1 MTFLLIAFLLQAQI
15 PLPGR
20 TALENPSAR
29 NPVPRQLQKDYDKL
43 WKRFLS
49 GKEDAR
55 VLKDSE
61 KLLKKNADAV
71 APLLLQSYVDIYA
84 GRLANGERKLQS
96 VLSRRPSE
104 PTALFYLAEIAYA
117 REDFLEATRFYTRLA
132 RADPSATGI
141 DMKRQRALL
150 LAMETLVQRA
160 RQASSEN
167 RLAEAE
173 GLYRQALEL
182 APQEPLLRKQLAEV
196 LSLQGKTDEAERIAN
211 RALFSGEGEQ
221 VPRLARPPEPQWDD
235 LTRWGTQ
242 IDHFRELR
250 TSQAITREQFAAL
263 LARYFPH
270 VTGVQRPREVM
281 TDVEDSWAQSS
292 IQTVVAAGILDPMPN
307 HAFQPARTV
316 SRGEF
321 AEAMARLTRLLG
333 LFPPETAPIS
343 PLDVVP
349 GSTLYR
355 ELQPVLGFGLLSLD
369 NAGNFNVSEPVGGEE
384 AVSIAEKL
392 LRLIDK
398 SDA

>member
-1 MTFLLIAFLLQAQI
+1 MTFLLIVFLLQAQI

-20 TALENPSAR
+20 TALENPSVR

-84 GRLANGERKLQS
+84 GRLADGERKLQS

-104 PTALFYLAEIAYA
+104 PIALFYLAEIAYA
-117 REDFLEATRFYTRLA
+117 REDFVGATHFYTRLG
-132 RADPSATGI
+132 RADPSGIGI

-167 RLAEAE
+167 RLSEAE
-173 GLYRQALEL
+173 RLYRQALEL

-196 LSLQGKTDEAERIAN
+196 LSLQGKTDEAEQIAN
-211 RALFSGEGEQ
+211 RALFSGEGEHA
-221 VPRLARPPEPQWDD
+221 PRIARPPEPEWDD

-242 IDHFRELR
+242 IDHFHQLR
-250 TSQAITREQFAAL
+250 ASQAITREQLAAL
-263 LARYFPH
+263 LARYFPQL
-270 VTGVQRPREVM
+270 TGVQRPHEVL

-292 IQTVVAAGILDPMPN
+292 IQAVVAAGILDPMPT
-307 HAFQPARTV
+307 HAFQPTRTV

-321 AEAMARLTRLLG
+321 AEAVARLTRLLH
-333 LFPPETAPIS
+333 LFPQETPPIS

-369 NAGNFNVSEPVGGEE
+369 NAGNFDVSAPVGGEE
-384 AVSIAEKL
+384 AVNIAEKL

>member
-20 TALENPSAR
+20 TDLENPSAR

-71 APLLLQSYVDIYA
+71 APLLLQSYVDIHA
-84 GRLANGERKLQS
+84 GRLADAERKLQG

-104 PTALFYLAEIAYA
+104 PIALFYLAEIAYA
-117 REDFLEATRFYTRLA
+117 REDFLGATRFYTRLA
-132 RADPSATGI
+132 HADPSATGV

-150 LAMETLVQRA
+150 LAMETLVQGA

-167 RLAEAE
+167 RLADAE
-173 GLYRQALEL
+173 RLYRQALEL

-196 LSLQGKTDEAERIAN
+196 LSLQGKTDQAEQIAN

-221 VPRLARPPEPQWDD
+221 APRLARPPEPEWDD

-250 TSQAITREQFAAL
+250 TSEAITREQFAAL
-263 LARYFPH
+263 LARYFPQL
-270 VTGVQRPREVM
+270 TGVQRPSEVM

-321 AEAMARLTRLLG
+321 AEAVARLTRLLG
-333 LFPPETAPIS
+333 LFPQGAPPTS

-355 ELQPVLGFGLLSLD
+355 ELQPVLGFELLSLD
-369 NAGNFNVSEPVGGEE
+369 NAGNFNVSAPVGGEE
-384 AVSIAEKL
+384 AVNIAEKL

>member
-15 PLPGR
+15 ALPGR
-20 TALENPSAR
+20 TALENPAAR
-29 NPVPRQLQKDYDKL
+29 NPVPKQLQKDYDKL

-49 GKEDAR
+49 GKEDAK

-61 KLLKKNADAV
+61 KLLKKNAEAV
-71 APLLLQSYVDIYA
+71 APLLLQSYMDIYG
-84 GRLANGERKLQS
+84 GRLPDAERKLHS
-96 VLSRRPSE
+96 VLSRQPSE
-104 PTALFYLAEIAYA
+104 PIALYYLAEIAYA
-117 REDFLEATRFYTRLA
+117 REDFLEATRFYTRLRQA
-132 RADPSATGI
+132 EPSATGI

-150 LAMETLVQRA
+150 LAMEALVQSA
-160 RQASSEN
+160 RQASSDD
-167 RLAEAE
+167 RLADAE
-173 GLYRQALEL
+173 RLYRQALEL

-196 LSLQGKTDEAERIAN
+196 LVLRGKTDEAEQIAN

-221 VPRLARPPEPQWDD
+221 APRLARPPEPEWDD

-250 TSQAITREQFAAL
+250 TSPAITREQFAAL
-263 LARYFPH
+263 LARYFPQL
-270 VTGVQRPREVM
+270 TGVQHPREVM

-333 LFPPETAPIS
+333 LFPEGVSPIS

-355 ELQPVLGFGLLSLD
+355 ELQPVLGLELLFLD
-369 NAGNFNVSEPVGGEE
+369 NAGNFDVSAPVGGEE
-384 AVSIAEKL
+384 AVNTAEKL

-398 SDA
+398 SGA